1 MQVTEVTDASKHR
14 KGRTEAL
21 ALARSAR
28 RILVAKGKKIV
39 AIDMTDA
46 PDDNALADLLLGPTG
61 NLRAPTLKKGKLLC
75 VGFSEETYRQL
86 VRQQS

>member
-1 MQVTEVTDASKHR
+1 LHVTEVADAGKHK
-14 KGRTEAL
+14 KGRADAL
-21 ALARSAR
+21 ALARTASK
-28 RILVAKGKKIV
+28 ILVARGKKIV

-46 PDDNALADLLLGPTG
+46 PDDNALAELLLGPTG

>member
-1 MQVTEVTDASKHR
+1 MEVTDAGKHK
-14 KGRTEAL
+14 KGRADAL
-21 ALARSAR
+21 ALARSASK
-28 RILVAKGKKIV
+28 ILVAKGKKIV

-46 PDDNALADLLLGPTG
+46 PDDDALAGLLLGPTG

-86 VRQQS
+86 ARQQS